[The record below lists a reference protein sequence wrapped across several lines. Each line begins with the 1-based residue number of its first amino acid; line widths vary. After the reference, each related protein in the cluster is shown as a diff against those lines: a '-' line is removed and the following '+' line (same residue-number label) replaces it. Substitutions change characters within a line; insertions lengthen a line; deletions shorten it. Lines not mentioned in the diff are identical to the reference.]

1 MSMNTLIQEGFV
13 KEEIES
19 EINVNKLSRIPNK
32 MKRAKRKKKGGW
44 ALSKSAINLLGL
56 LGV

>member
-1 MSMNTLIQEGFV
+1 MNTLIQEGFV

-32 MKRAKRKKKGGW
+32 WNELKERKKGAG
-44 ALSKSAINLLGL
+44 LSRNPQLIFWDF
-56 LGV
+56 